1 MSLTFQWQLPDNVPR
16 NEAALKKYDE
26 DVGLQ
31 LFPIGQNRGS
41 NTNKSTP
48 IMQVGQQPLTS
59 AMCAC

>member
-1 MSLTFQWQLPDNVPR
+1 MHLTFQWQLPDNVPR

-26 DVGLQ
+26 DLGLQ

-41 NTNKSTP
+41 NTSKPSALEL
-48 IMQVGQQPLTS
+48 VGQQPLTS